1 MKAFGWSWSTLGWVA
16 GVLALLSPRTG
27 YSREAFGTAGN
38 FSQTRSTSREPT
50 VEVVGTH
57 VFAAWVDLRSG
68 YGDVYFW
75 ESSDRGV
82 TFSQP
87 QNLSN
92 SPARASDVQV
102 RKSQAN
108 VYVVWVEGGI
118 RLRTS
123 HDFGVTFGPDQVL
136 STRGS
141 EPHLVTADK
150 NVYVTWTRSEKEGAL
165 VFRASHDF
173 GDSFE
178 QALELNEQA
187 RGGDL
192 DLAAEGLNVYAVWDD
207 GSQVFFRRSADEG
220 RSFEPTQVLDEGKE
234 ASADAR
240 LGTLALGVSV
250 VWREGSGCRS
260 EIAFRRSI
268 TRGASF
274 EPILNLSGSPLA
286 SLDPLIDVRDRYV
299 YVLWKEKQ
307 ADGTDIFFSRS
318 MDGGVTFDVPRNVSE
333 SPGKSGQYALSSSG
347 DLVRMVWR
355 DQSTG
360 GGDIFYRSSINRG
373 ASFGDVENLSQS
385 PEKSSSP
392 AIISSGKGA
401 EVHVL
406 WEEELPGNREIF
418 YRRGV
423 LAP

>member
-1 MKAFGWSWSTLGWVA
+1 MKAFGWRWSALGWVA
-16 GVLALLSPRTG
+16 GVLALLAPQPG
-27 YSREAFGTAGN
+27 YSREVFGTAGN

-57 VFAAWVDLRSG
+57 VFASWIDMRTG

-75 ESSDRGV
+75 ESSDRGL

-87 QNLSN
+87 QNLST
-92 SPARASDVQV
+92 SRARASDVRV
-102 RKSQAN
+102 SKSQAN
-108 VYVVWVEGGI
+108 VYVVWVEEGI

-123 HDFGVTFGPDQVL
+123 HDFGVTFGPVQVL
-136 STRGS
+136 SELGS
-141 EPHLVTADK
+141 DPHIVATDK
-150 NVYVTWTRSEKEGAL
+150 NVYVTWTRSEKKGDL
-165 VFRASHDF
+165 FFRASHDF

-178 QALELNEQA
+178 QAIELNEQA

-207 GSQVFFRRSADEG
+207 GSQVFFRRSMDEG
-220 RSFEPTQVLDEGKE
+220 RSFAPTQVLDEGTD
-234 ASADAR
+234 ASEDAR
-240 LGTLALGVSV
+240 LGTNALGVSV
-250 VWREGSGCRS
+250 IWREGTGCLS
-260 EIAFRRSI
+260 EIAFRRS
-268 TRGASF
+268 TTGGASF
-274 EPILNLSGSPLA
+274 EPILNLSGSPMT
-286 SLDPLIDVRDRYV
+286 SLDPLIDVRDRFV

-307 ADGTDIFFSRS
+307 AGGTDIFFTRS
-318 MDGGVTFDVPRNVSE
+318 LDGGVTFDVPRNVSE
-333 SPGKSGQYALSSSG
+333 TPGKSAQYALSASG
-347 DLVRMVWR
+347 DYVRIVWR
-355 DQSTG
+355 DQGAG
-360 GGDIFYRSSINRG
+360 GGDIFYRSSVDRG

-385 PEKSSSP
+385 SAKSSSP

-406 WEEELPGNREIF
+406 WEEELRGNREIF